1 MEYLSLSLQTNSL
14 CLLCC
19 RFMYSAEMKRLI
31 LNQQYLA
38 ALRQIAIVFPPP
50 RMSAPFLPFG
60 SSVCCSFGIW
70 GGFCH
75 VRLYDQVTK
84 EINRKS
90 MFATFCESV
99 FGVFELMVR
108 YVFVCLFGNLCFGRI
123 LSAVSLKLGLRFSK
137 QDLFVSPR
145 DLDSLRCRSMLTKG

>member
-99 FGVFELMVR
+99 FGVFELMVWFGFWFGLFLVVFVFR
-108 YVFVCLFGNLCFGRI
+108 YVFSGRWFSFFFLF
-123 LSAVSLKLGLRFSK
+123 
-137 QDLFVSPR
+137 SPFFFFFF
-145 DLDSLRCRSMLTKG
+145 